1 MRSVSRVQANLAGSD
16 VIVPVGVKAITNAL
30 SGISAPG
37 TEFYLPRQ
45 FMEYHRYDLAQLS
58 KLQSTDLIRLLV
70 YVEPNVSHAISNYLR
85 MFDSGYYLTAK
96 KPNGSTH
103 QQGEQFL
110 SEVLLRLNNP
120 GGNGFL
126 PDTSLNKF
134 ILELAIHMLLDGAI
148 SAEVIFN
155 QFRSATG
162 LQSIDPATID
172 FKDKNG
178 RIIPI
183 QRGLVGEI
191 LLDYRSIFYVP
202 VDPIGGDPYGTNQI
216 LSAIQPVMNK
226 FRLLQDF
233 ARVLHNLGFDR
244 INVTINQQQILDSC
258 RTRGITDPHKI
269 VDELKRV
276 LAEAKSAF
284 QTLEPDDS
292 PVHLDTLTL
301 DTLEGKNVSKGVDVQ
316 AVVNVLLAEIAS
328 GLKTYATIIGK
339 RFGGS
344 SEGYTSVEALLF
356 IKLVEGF
363 QGILKRLLDRIFT
376 LILQVEGG
384 IQAYASWEWMEP
396 SLRPKYESAQYQAVY
411 AKILWD
417 EENFGSISQEE
428 RNGLIRKMLGQ
439 AGPPPASA
447 ERVPGYGMNLPQT
460 NPNDPQ
466 RGSIQEAGKETKR
479 ADTNRTRKTGGQNS
493 SGMSLTFNL

>member
-1 MRSVSRVQANLAGSD
+1 MLKLMKIPKIVNIFKPKKSNPPVSLPNPFG
-16 VIVPVGVKAITNAL
+16 VPVGGKAITNAL
-30 SGISAPG
+30 AGYAVKG

-45 FMEYHRYDLAQLS
+45 FLEYHRFDLANLAT
-58 KLQSTDLIRLLV
+58 LQSTDLIRLLV

-85 MFDSGYYLTAK
+85 VFDSGYYVTAK

-103 QQGEQFL
+103 QKGEQFL

-120 GGNGFL
+120 GGRNFL

-134 ILELAIHMLLDGAI
+134 ILELAMHMLLDGAI
-148 SAEVIFN
+148 SAEVVFN
-155 QFRSATG
+155 EFYGATA
-162 LQSIDPATID
+162 LQSIDPASIQ
-172 FKDKNG
+172 FKDKGG
-178 RIIPI
+178 RIVPV
-183 QRGLVGEI
+183 QQGLTGEI
-191 LLDYRSIFYVP
+191 PLDYRSIFYVP
-202 VDPIGGDPYGTNQI
+202 VDPIAGDPYGTNQI

-233 ARVLHNLGFDR
+233 ARALHNLGFDR
-244 INVTINQQQILDSC
+244 IDISINQQQIIDSC
-258 RTRGITDPHKI
+258 KVRGITDPQRI
-269 VDELKRV
+269 VDEIKRV
-276 LAEAKSAF
+276 IAEAKSSM
-284 QTLEPDDS
+284 QSLEPDDN

-301 DTLEGKNVSKGVDVQ
+301 GSLEGKNVSKGMDVQ

-328 GLKTYATIIGK
+328 GLKTYATILGK

-396 SLRPKYESAQYQAVY
+396 HLRPTYESSQYFAIY
-411 AKILWD
+411 SKILWD
-417 EENFGSISQEE
+417 EENLGVISREE
-428 RNGLIRKMLGQ
+428 RNSLVRKMLGQ
-439 AGPPPASA
+439 AGPPPEGAGRSG
-447 ERVPGYGMNLPQT
+447 EY
-460 NPNDPQ
+460 DP
-466 RGSIQEAGKETKR
+466 S
-479 ADTNRTRKTGGQNS
+479 
-493 SGMSLTFNL
+493 